1 MQFNTLIMTYKRN
14 QGNNPIYYPSKR
26 IKYPAINLP
35 EEDKDL
41 CFEQLLLEDADL
53 KKKTKT
59 EADTNGKE
67 KYF

>member
-1 MQFNTLIMTYKRN
+1 MTYKRN

-53 KKKTKT
+53 KKKNK
-59 EADTNGKE
+59 N
-67 KYF
+67 